1 MKRKKIIIGIS
12 GGIAAVKIP
21 ELIKKL
27 RSFNTEIDVILT
39 RSAAKITTNDTYQK
53 LVGVKNVF
61 TSLFP
66 STFDPDIVL
75 KKRKVEHIEL
85 AQTSNLIII
94 APATGNI
101 IAKIANG
108 IADDYLTTVVLAAT
122 CPIVLCPSMNVYM
135 WWNPI
140 TQQNIQ
146 KLKDRGMRIIYP
158 DSGMLACGYEGQGRL
173 ANLDVIVSEIN
184 HYFQQTAQLTGKT
197 VLVTAGGTREPID
210 DIRYLTNRSSGKMGI
225 ALADACYQRGARVIL
240 LRAKSSVSPRY
251 NVEQYE
257 FTSANELENLLKR
270 QIMKANICFHT
281 AAVSDYYI
289 HNQQGKIDSTKH
301 YALLL
306 TPRPKILNKLKQWN
320 PRVFVIGFKAESR
333 LRNAALIREATKK
346 ARDSKTDII
355 VGNHTH
361 RPSQGFEVD
370 TNEVFVVTRDGLLAH
385 MPVAPKAIIANQ
397 ILDSII
403 PLLPKST

>member
-1 MKRKKIIIGIS
+1 MKRKKIIIGVS

-27 RSFNTEIDVILT
+27 RSLNTEIDVILT
-39 RSAAKITTNDTYQK
+39 QSAAKITTIDTYQK

-75 KKRKVEHIEL
+75 RKRKVEHIEL

-94 APATGNI
+94 APATANI
-101 IAKIANG
+101 IAKIAYG
-108 IADDYLTTVVLAAT
+108 IADDYLTTVILAAT
-122 CPIVLCPSMNVYM
+122 CPILLCPSMNVYM
-135 WWNPI
+135 WRNPI

-146 KLKDRGMRIIYP
+146 KLKDRGMRIIDP

-184 HYFQQTAQLTGKT
+184 YYFQQTTQLSGKT
-197 VLVTAGGTREPID
+197 VVVTAGGTREPID
-210 DIRYLTNRSSGKMGI
+210 DIRFLSNRSSGKMGV

-240 LRAKSSVSPRY
+240 LRARNSVSPRN
-251 NVEQYE
+251 NVEQHE
-257 FTSANELENLLKR
+257 FTTTDELENLLKR
-270 QIMKANICFHT
+270 EIVKATICFHT

-289 HNQQGKIDSTKH
+289 HNQQGKIDSTKPF
-301 YALLL
+301 ALQLK
-306 TPRPKILNKLKQWN
+306 PRDKIINKFKQWN
-320 PRVFVIGFKAESR
+320 PRAFVIGFKAESH
-333 LRNAALIREATKK
+333 LQNAALIKRAIKK
-346 ARDSKTDII
+346 ARDSNTDII

-370 TNEVFVVTRDGLLAH
+370 TNEVFVVTKNGLLAH
-385 MPVAPKAIIANQ
+385 LPLLPKTTIASQ

-403 PLLPKST
+403 PLFPTKA